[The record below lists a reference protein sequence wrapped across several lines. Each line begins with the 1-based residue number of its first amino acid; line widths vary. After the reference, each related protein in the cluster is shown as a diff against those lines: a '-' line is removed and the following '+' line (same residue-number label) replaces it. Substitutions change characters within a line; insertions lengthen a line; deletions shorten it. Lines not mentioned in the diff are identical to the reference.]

1 MTVMSSKDITVNQL
15 RKLGCHQLAGLV
27 EYNDGLYHELINFSG
42 SKPCRELAYQ
52 NTKNK
57 E

>member
-1 MTVMSSKDITVNQL
+1 MTVMSFKDITVNQL
-15 RKLGCHQLAGLV
+15 HDLGCHQLAGLV

-42 SKPCRELAYQ
+42 SKLCNELAYE
-52 NTKNK
+52 NTKDK